1 MSKVINP
8 ERLGAQFFFTVL
20 GVALFFWDIPICT
33 AGLNFPATSQAQSLN
48 FGFGWF
54 WSVFQQQVSGN
65 AKNGVDIL
73 VISNLKMSW
82 VLGTSLRSH
91 WLIRTHEASAA
102 HGWCHHFYWSHF
114 CPGRDGSMDVGSSST
129 WRHEKSRGFAE
140 PCDLWCSLECMWEA
154 CLIESLDDCSW
165 FWT

>member
-1 MSKVINP
+1 M
-8 ERLGAQFFFTVL
+8 RTH
-20 GVALFFWDIPICT
+20 
-33 AGLNFPATSQAQSLN
+33 LN

-91 WLIRTHEASAA
+91 RLIRTHEASAA

-114 CPGRDGSMDVGSSST
+114 CPGRDRSMAVGSSST

-154 CLIESLDDCSW
+154 YLIESFASFSG
-165 FWT
+165 FWTCYKRPGTLVRSSRFHRPPKPL